1 MTRTI
6 GNNNMIARLKRQRV
20 IKEVRV
26 EGSKEPLIDNT
37 RSKNGDPKKQ
47 NEEPNLNT
55 KMKKYDE

>member
-1 MTRTI
+1 M
-6 GNNNMIARLKRQRV
+6 
-20 IKEVRV
+20 V